1 MNGVIQT
8 LKSAWD
14 GRSQREQRL
23 LAIML
28 LLLVGV
34 LGWLLIVRPV
44 FAWRADAAERRVEA
58 AADLA
63 LVRSG
68 LGRLAGA
75 PSAMTPGQVRS
86 AAQATADAAGL
97 NIVFAPGDGGV
108 GFTVQGAR
116 TQALFGWLATLSAQ
130 GGIEVRELT
139 VSENAD
145 ATVSADGLLV
155 GPPDQSAR

>member
-1 MNGVIQT
+1 MNGMLQT
-8 LKSAWD
+8 LKAAWS
-14 GRSQREQRL
+14 GRSEREQRL
-23 LAIML
+23 LGIMA
-28 LLLVGV
+28 LLLVAV
-34 LGWLLIVRPV
+34 LGWLLVVRPV
-44 FAWRADAAERRVEA
+44 FAWRADAAERRA
-58 AADLA
+58 QAGADLV

-68 LGRLAGA
+68 LSRLSGA
-75 PSAMTPGQVRS
+75 PSSMTPGQVQS